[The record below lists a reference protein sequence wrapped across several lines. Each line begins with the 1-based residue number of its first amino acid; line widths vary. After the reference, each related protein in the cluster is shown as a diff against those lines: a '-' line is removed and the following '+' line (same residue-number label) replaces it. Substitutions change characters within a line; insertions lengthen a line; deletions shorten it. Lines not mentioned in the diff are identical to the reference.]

1 MMRTTLTLDDDVASL
16 LSRVQRERDDSF
28 KDLVNEALR
37 VGLRHLESPPQ
48 RRRSHVTKSD
58 SLGGCLLGSL
68 DDVSESL
75 AIAEGEGFR

>member
-1 MMRTTLTLDDDVASL
+1 MRTTLTIDEDVASL
-16 LSRVQRERDDSF
+16 LARLQKEREASF

-37 VGLRHLESPPQ
+37 VGLRQLESPPA
-48 RRRSHVTKSD
+48 RRRAHATKSS
-58 SLGGCLLGSL
+58 SLGGCLLPSI